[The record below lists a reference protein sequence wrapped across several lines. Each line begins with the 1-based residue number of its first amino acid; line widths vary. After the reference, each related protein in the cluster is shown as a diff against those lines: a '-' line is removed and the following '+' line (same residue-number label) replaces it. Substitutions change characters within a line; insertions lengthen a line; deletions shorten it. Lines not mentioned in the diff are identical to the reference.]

1 MKTRGRSSQDRFK
14 PALEAIGNL
23 LVKELTQIVNAG
35 WSHALSAHFDIGL
48 APISDKSAR
57 FYRHFVPLRQNLTSV
72 LVENYRRYFKL
83 ALAHPHQTECDPHEW
98 ALAQLQEA
106 ILGVAE
112 WIRGWYILA
121 CDGAQPIA
129 STEFVPGQT
138 VSIPIPA
145 PVQADPPPEAWR
157 APAWLFQVSL
167 AYFGIGMLK
176 TEHVPATDSDQKLGA
191 AHTRLL
197 LKGARRVF
205 LWNLGAAIGN
215 VRNEEMF
222 AAGTIPTSNMS
233 TQESKESKK
242 PKHWLRGIEG
252 LVKKADFS
260 RYMHGLTDKQQLAF
274 SLKYEF
280 QVQPSEIASRMGIDR
295 KTAAE
300 HIDLANKK
308 VREGRSN
315 ERRNANRAKNSPE

>member
-1 MKTRGRSSQDRFK
+1 
-14 PALEAIGNL
+14 
-23 LVKELTQIVNAG
+23 
-35 WSHALSAHFDIGL
+35 
-48 APISDKSAR
+48 
-57 FYRHFVPLRQNLTSV
+57 
-72 LVENYRRYFKL
+72 
-83 ALAHPHQTECDPHEW
+83 
-98 ALAQLQEA
+98 
-106 ILGVAE
+106 
-112 WIRGWYILA
+112 
-121 CDGAQPIA
+121 
-129 STEFVPGQT
+129 
-138 VSIPIPA
+138 
-145 PVQADPPPEAWR
+145 
-157 APAWLFQVSL
+157 
-167 AYFGIGMLK
+167 
-176 TEHVPATDSDQKLGA
+176 
-191 AHTRLL
+191 
-197 LKGARRVF
+197 
-205 LWNLGAAIGN
+205 
-215 VRNEEMF
+215 MF

-308 VREGRSN
+308 VREARSN